1 MYDAVILDADSMLF
15 LCCYEEPFIRYAK
28 RKKNLER
35 RMTEVMRELDAET
48 LICLIKGK
56 GNFRIDMN
64 VGYKDNRKAPTEEAE
79 ALRVRVKELADWAAE
94 AIATPSDGGEADDY
108 AGIVAYDMI
117 EQGQRPIIAHID
129 KDLDQLYGYHYN
141 FNKKE
146 VYFVEPEDG
155 YRMLMKQCLMG
166 DKTDNIQGLPK
177 YGPVKV
183 SKLLDNAPVEQLW
196 DIVTHEWRGCHGAE
210 WKRYFSTC
218 ANLVYMRTKK
228 EDLRELTF
236 EELQERF
243 TWNLDTGPCL
253 QPQAHTS
260 PQEPSDSSILSLID

>member
-1 MYDAVILDADSMLF
+1 MSYDAVILDADSMLF
-15 LCCYEEPFIRYAK
+15 LCCYEEPSFAK

-35 RMTEVMRELDAET
+35 RMTEVMRELEAET

-56 GNFRIDMN
+56 GNFRIDMD

-79 ALRVRVKELADWAAE
+79 ALRVKVRELADWAAE

-108 AGIVAYDMI
+108 AGIVAYEMI
-117 EQGQRPIIAHID
+117 EQGLRPIIAHID
-129 KDLDQLYGYHYN
+129 KDLDQLYGWHYN

-183 SKLLDNAPVEQLW
+183 EKVLEGVPYEKMW
-196 DIVTHEWRGCHGAE
+196 DKVKAE
-210 WKRYFSTC
+210 WQAVHGKDWQQFLTTC
-218 ANLVYMRTKK
+218 ANLVYMRTTK
-228 EDLRELTF
+228 EDLRVLSFTEL
-236 EELQERF
+236 EERF
-243 TWNLDTGPCL
+243 TWTTDTGPCL
-253 QPQAHTS
+253 AQRDAPSQ
-260 PQEPSDSSILSLID
+260 QQPSDSSILSLI

>member
-1 MYDAVILDADSMLF
+1 MSYDAVILDADSMLF
-15 LCCYEEPFIRYAK
+15 LCCYEEPSFAK
-28 RKKNLER
+28 RKKNLEN
-35 RMTEVMRELDAET
+35 RMTEVMRDLEADT

-56 GNFRIDMN
+56 SNFRIDMG

-79 ALRVRVKELADWAAE
+79 ALRVKVRELADWAAE

-108 AGIVAYDMI
+108 AGIVAYEMI
-117 EQGQRPIIAHID
+117 EQGLRPIIAHID
-129 KDLDQLYGYHYN
+129 KDLDQLYGWHYN

-146 VYFVEPEDG
+146 VYFQEPEGG

-183 SKLLDNAPVEQLW
+183 GKILDGQPPEKLWE
-196 DIVTHEWRGCHGAE
+196 IVKQEWRSVHGRE
-210 WKRYFSTC
+210 WEKFLSTC

-228 EDLRELTF
+228 EDLRELSF
-236 EELQERF
+236 SELEERF
-243 TWNLDTGPCL
+243 TWTTDTGHLTLPREV
-253 QPQAHTS
+253 AS
-260 PQEPSDSSILSLID
+260 PKESSDSSILSLID

>member
-15 LCCYEEPFIRYAK
+15 LCCYEEPSFAK
-28 RKKNLER
+28 RKKNLEK
-35 RMTEVMRELDAET
+35 RMTEVMRELEADT

-56 GNFRIDMN
+56 GNFRMDMN
-64 VGYKDNRKAPTEEAE
+64 VGYKDNRKEPTAEAE
-79 ALRVRVKELADWAAE
+79 ALRVRVRELADWAAE

-129 KDLDQLYGYHYN
+129 KDLDQLYGWHYN
-141 FNKKE
+141 FNRKE

-155 YRMLMKQCLMG
+155 YLMLMKQCLMG

-183 SKLLDNAPVEQLW
+183 GKVLAGIPYSNMW
-196 DIVTHEWRGCHGAE
+196 GIVKAE
-210 WKRYFSTC
+210 WQAVHGRDWKDFLTTC
-218 ANLVYMRTKK
+218 ANLVYMRTVK
-228 EDLRELTF
+228 EDLRALTF
-236 EELQERF
+236 DELEERF
-243 TWNLDTGPCL
+243 TWTTDTGPCL
-253 QPQAHTS
+253 QQREVES
-260 PQEPSDSSILSLID
+260 PKESLDLSIL